1 MIKIGEKKRGISI
14 IGVLFLGFVLL
25 LVLSY
30 FKISIRSVIENPE
43 AQDNINYVG
52 GGTRNLWNDYLKKPA
67 SYLWNDVF
75 VNIFWQSFINN
86 MERIRDGQ
94 LTDYETVAPVVQG
107 IARARIDNAYNSD
120 NNKLA
125 PIVIHG
131 DAAVAAQGVVYETIQ
146 MSQLEGYKTG
156 GTIHIVINNQVGF
169 TTNYL
174 DARSSTYST
183 DIAKVTLSPV
193 FHVNGDDPEAL
204 IHTIKIAVEY
214 RQKFHT
220 DVFIDLLC
228 YRRYGHNEG
237 DEPRFTQP
245 TLYEIIANH
254 PNVRDI
260 YSKLLVEQGIITRE
274 NVKQLEQDFEL
285 LLDSKL
291 QHAKESNK
299 VKVQRFM
306 ADSWKGLRYSKSDDF
321 EDSPKTGIK
330 KEILVDLIKRIN
342 TLPADKPFFKKLI
355 KLVEDRIRMINSNQV
370 DWAMAELLA
379 YSTLLT
385 EGNPVRL
392 SGQDSERGTFSHRHS
407 AYNVENSEE
416 KYYPLN
422 HLSENQAPFNVY
434 NSLLSEYGVMGFE
447 YGYSITQPNA
457 LTIWEAQFGD
467 FNNVAQVIIDQY
479 ISSAED
485 KWGLRSGLVLLLP
498 HGFEGQGPEHS
509 SARIERFL
517 TLAAHNN
524 MQITNCTTPANLF
537 HLLRR
542 QLKRDF
548 RVPLIEFTPKSLL
561 RHPKC
566 ISEIGELAD
575 GNFKEIIDDDNNDV
589 NEVKRVAFC
598 SGKIY
603 YDLLQRKE
611 EYNARDI
618 ALVRIEQLYP
628 FPKKQVLDIISK
640 YQNTIKWLWVQEE
653 PQNMGAWN
661 FIRDQITDIKL
672 ELVSR
677 ASSGSPAVGLS
688 KIHALEQE
696 DIIGKVFRKCDCELK
711 NVYCGLQCMVGS
723 RKFTRKA
730 EHEYL
735 E

>member
-1 MIKIGEKKRGISI
+1 
-14 IGVLFLGFVLL
+14 
-25 LVLSY
+25 
-30 FKISIRSVIENPE
+30 
-43 AQDNINYVG
+43 
-52 GGTRNLWNDYLKKPA
+52 
-67 SYLWNDVF
+67 
-75 VNIFWQSFINN
+75 
-86 MERIRDGQ
+86 
-94 LTDYETVAPVVQG
+94 
-107 IARARIDNAYNSD
+107 
-120 NNKLA
+120 
-125 PIVIHG
+125 
-131 DAAVAAQGVVYETIQ
+131 
-146 MSQLEGYKTG
+146 
-156 GTIHIVINNQVGF
+156 
-169 TTNYL
+169 
-174 DARSSTYST
+174 
-183 DIAKVTLSPV
+183 
-193 FHVNGDDPEAL
+193 
-204 IHTIKIAVEY
+204 
-214 RQKFHT
+214 
-220 DVFIDLLC
+220 
-228 YRRYGHNEG
+228 
-237 DEPRFTQP
+237 
-245 TLYEIIANH
+245 
-254 PNVRDI
+254 
-260 YSKLLVEQGIITRE
+260 
-274 NVKQLEQDFEL
+274 
-285 LLDSKL
+285 
-291 QHAKESNK
+291 
-299 VKVQRFM
+299 
-306 ADSWKGLRYSKSDDF
+306 
-321 EDSPKTGIK
+321 
-330 KEILVDLIKRIN
+330 
-342 TLPADKPFFKKLI
+342 
-355 KLVEDRIRMINSNQV
+355 
-370 DWAMAELLA
+370 
-379 YSTLLT
+379 
-385 EGNPVRL
+385 
-392 SGQDSERGTFSHRHS
+392 
-407 AYNVENSEE
+407 
-416 KYYPLN
+416 
-422 HLSENQAPFNVY
+422 
-434 NSLLSEYGVMGFE
+434 MGFE